1 MKKKEKNN
9 TEISVLD
16 KITLK
21 GFIDYVQ
28 NNVLLIILT
37 ILLLLV
43 THGYLLFN
51 NNIGIDTDSFITIP
65 EGNHNWLHIGRY
77 GLVVEKYILNLDSFN
92 IFYAETL
99 FMVFLGAYFYA
110 IDILVSLLRSV
121 A

>member
-1 MKKKEKNN
+1 MKKGKNN

-16 KITLK
+16 RISLK

-65 EGNHNWLHIGRY
+65 EGNHNWLQIGRY
-77 GLVVEKYILNLDSFN
+77 GLVVEKYILNLDSYN
-92 IFYAETL
+92 IFYAD
-99 FMVFLGAYFYA
+99 MCY
-110 IDILVSLLRSV
+110 II
-121 A
+121 